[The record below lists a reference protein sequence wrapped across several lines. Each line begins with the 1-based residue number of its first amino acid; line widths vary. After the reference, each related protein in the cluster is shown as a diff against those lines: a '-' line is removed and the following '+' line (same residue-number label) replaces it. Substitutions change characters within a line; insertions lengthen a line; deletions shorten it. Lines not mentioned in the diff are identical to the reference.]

1 MHTMT
6 ASPNAALFLLKD
18 SRTDPDIVTND
29 GRRMLPMV
37 RSCIVELEIKSS
49 NPENPYREGQKFTL
63 NQLRELE
70 KALVERGA
78 MATGRGG

>member
-6 ASPNAALFLLKD
+6 ASPNAALFLLQD
-18 SRTDPDIVTND
+18 SRTDTDIVTND

-37 RSCIVELEIKSS
+37 RSSIAELEHKSS
-49 NPENPYREGQKFTL
+49 NPANPYREGQKFTL
-63 NQLRELE
+63 IQLRELE

-78 MATGRGG
+78 MATGRAY